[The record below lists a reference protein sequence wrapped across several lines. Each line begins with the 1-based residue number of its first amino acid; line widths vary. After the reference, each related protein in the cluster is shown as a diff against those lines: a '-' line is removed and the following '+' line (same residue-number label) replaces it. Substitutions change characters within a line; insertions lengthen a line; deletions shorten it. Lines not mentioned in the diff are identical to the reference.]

1 MPTPITFFTIGFYY
15 LDFTERIVIDNQ
27 RILSLLKTINLEKYK
42 FLKHMVKNVI
52 GVGIIK
58 KKLLVESKIQDYAKD
73 VQILLIL
80 NLLKSSFLD
89 LKRKLSFDF
98 LL

>member
-1 MPTPITFFTIGFYY
+1 
-15 LDFTERIVIDNQ
+15 
-27 RILSLLKTINLEKYK
+27 
-42 FLKHMVKNVI
+42 MVKNVI
-52 GVGIIK
+52 DVGIIK
-58 KKLLVESKIQDYAKD
+58 KKLLMVSKIQNYAKD

-80 NLLKSSFLD
+80 NLTKSSFFH

>member
-1 MPTPITFFTIGFYY
+1 
-15 LDFTERIVIDNQ
+15 
-27 RILSLLKTINLEKYK
+27 
-42 FLKHMVKNVI
+42 MVKNVI

-58 KKLLVESKIQDYAKD
+58 KKPLMESKIQNYARD

-80 NLLKSSFLD
+80 NLLKSSFFD
-89 LKRKLSFDF
+89 AKRKLSFDF